1 MKEEK
6 EYLKQ
11 NENKYNQRA
20 NNQIQMKTIVSW
32 LTLFLNGNRS
42 KKLFFMKSTNTLNSL
57 KGMVKTQ
64 KNDEKC
70 NKYF

>member
-20 NNQIQMKTIVSW
+20 NNQIQMKTIVS
-32 LTLFLNGNRS
+32 
-42 KKLFFMKSTNTLNSL
+42 
-57 KGMVKTQ
+57 
-64 KNDEKC
+64 
-70 NKYF
+70 